1 MARPEKI
8 RLGDLLVQQKL
19 ISLDQLQF
27 ALEQQKRSGRKLGRV
42 LVDNAFVSE
51 DQISEAVA
59 KQLNIPFINLKYY
72 NVNLEIVRRMPE
84 NQARRFRAVALEER
98 NGALLVGMAD
108 PTDLFAFDEIARLL
122 KRDIDLAVVTEGQL
136 LETIDRVYRRT
147 EEISGLAREVSED
160 LGDSY
165 IDFGALSDT
174 VGTEEAPVVKLLQTM
189 FDDATQVRASDIHIE
204 PQESRLQ
211 IRFRIDGALHLQTET
226 DSKIAAALAL
236 RLKLM
241 SGLDISEKRLPQDG
255 RFNMRVRDQ
264 AVDVRISTMPTQ
276 YGESVVMRLL
286 NQSGSFLTLDKL
298 GMPPDMLKRFR
309 EIIRRSNGMVLVTG
323 PTGSGKTTTLYAG
336 LAEINTI
343 DQKII
348 TVEDPVEYRLPGI
361 NQVQVNEKIELTFS
375 RVLRSALRQDPDVIL
390 VGEMR
395 DAETAQIGM
404 RAAMTGHLVFSTLHT
419 RDTAGTLFRLVDMG
433 APKYM
438 VASSVQAV
446 LAQRLL
452 RRVCE
457 SCSETHIPTPQEAEW
472 LEAEGVARS
481 DWGTLLHGRGCSH
494 CNGTG
499 YHGRMGVYEMLEMG
513 QELVDAA
520 AHEDNTHFHAGRA
533 RPPEGQDP
541 ARCRPAR
548 NEAGTYHCCGSD
560 AHQQPGGGLM
570 PVFSYKGRSARGD
583 LVQGSLEG
591 ADSGAIADQLLNTG
605 ITPTEI
611 KHDLPGCAERQQPR
625 GQFVETAVDESR
637 RSTRWS

>member
-19 ISLDQLQF
+19 ISMDQLQF

-51 DQISEAVA
+51 DQISEAIA

-72 NVNLEIVRRMPE
+72 NVNLEIVRRLPE

-98 NGALLVGMAD
+98 NGVLLVGMAD
-108 PTDLFAFDEIARLL
+108 PTDLFAFDEISRQL
-122 KRDIDLAVVTEGQL
+122 KRDIDVAVVTEGQL

-147 EEISGLAREVSED
+147 EEITGLAKAVSED
-160 LGDSY
+160 LGDNY
-165 IDFGALSDT
+165 IDFGALTDN
-174 VGTEEAPVVKLLQTM
+174 VGVEEAPVVKLLQTM
-189 FDDATQVRASDIHIE
+189 FDDAAQVRASDIHIE
-204 PQESRLQ
+204 PQETRLQ
-211 IRFRIDGALHLQTET
+211 IRFRIDGALHLQTEA
-226 DSKIAAALAL
+226 DSKIASALAL

-255 RFNMRVRDQ
+255 RFNMRVREQ
-264 AVDVRISTMPTQ
+264 AIDVRISTMPTQ

-298 GMPPDMLKRFR
+298 GMPADMLKRFR
-309 EIIRRSNGMVLVTG
+309 EIIQRSNGMVLVTG

-395 DAETAQIGM
+395 DAETAQIGL

-433 APKYM
+433 VPKYM

-446 LAQRLL
+446 VAQRLL

-457 SCSETHIPTPQEAEW
+457 SCSEKHTPSPQEAEW
-472 LEAEGVARS
+472 LEAEGVAKG

-520 AHEDNTHFHAGRA
+520 AHEDNSHFMQVA
-533 RPPEGQDP
+533 RD
-541 ARCRPAR
+541 
-548 NEAGTYHCCGSD
+548 H
-560 AHQQPGGGLM
+560 L
-570 PVFSYKGRSARGD
+570 KGRT
-583 LVQGSLEG
+583 
-591 ADSGAIADQLLNTG
+591 LLDAALHEMKLGHTSV
-605 ITPTEI
+605 
-611 KHDLPGCAERQQPR
+611 AEVMRISNQ
-625 GQFVETAVDESR
+625 VED
-637 RSTRWS
+637 